1 MLPALKLMGPLLRI
15 GVIAVIV
22 LVLFAN
28 LGVYTLH
35 EIFVL
40 V

>member
-1 MLPALKLMGPLLRI
+1 MLPALKLVGPLLRV
-15 GVIAVIV
+15 GVVAVIA

-35 EIFVL
+35 DIFVL

>member
-1 MLPALKLMGPLLRI
+1 MLPALRLVGPLLRI
-15 GVIAVIV
+15 GAVAIVV

-35 EIFVL
+35 DILVL